1 MSRPKEKM
9 MIKEEIIHQVHN
21 HAHITKDQA
30 CRLKTGVLDVDLLNR
45 AFGKEI
51 NELQECEVVAVRFAA
66 MTMNFMTKRKDLV
79 FDVTSSNGEYIGYF
93 FACSFKSFYI

>member
-1 MSRPKEKM
+1 MNPKEKLLS
-9 MIKEEIIHQVHN
+9 KEDIVRRIHN

-79 FDVTSSNGEYIGYF
+79 FDVTSSKGEHIGSF
-93 FACSFKSFYI
+93 FACSFKSLHI

>member
-1 MSRPKEKM
+1 MNPKEKLLS
-9 MIKEEIIHQVHN
+9 KEDIVRRIHN

-30 CRLKTGVLDVDLLNR
+30 CRLKTGVLDVDLLKN
-45 AFGKEI
+45 ALGQEI
-51 NELQECEVVAVRFAA
+51 DGLQECEVVAVRFAA

-93 FACSFKSFYI
+93 FACSFKYFYI